1 MFLCALEWHVLEIVV
16 KTAEDTNVDN
26 NNVNVVCRIL
36 GPCKTTMM
44 IKNNTDKNGMEIL
57 IQQSKMLLI
66 QYSIHVQRG
75 FLLIF

>member
-36 GPCKTTMM
+36 GPCKTM

-66 QYSIHVQRG
+66 QYSIHV
-75 FLLIF
+75 